1 MEIVVNDT
9 NIIIDIYNAGL
20 LPYCKKLNL
29 DFRTL
34 DLIIEEIEPLDQRK
48 AVQEIIDNGTL
59 KVYPLSSEQIGNV
72 YQKVA
77 EFQGACNLSF
87 QDISVMVYARDNDCR
102 LLTGDKKLRER
113 ATLENVK
120 VSGILYITDMMVK
133 ESIIDKEKMISAL
146 NQLLESNN
154 RLPKR
159 LIRERIESLKN
170 L

>member
-34 DLIIEEIEPLDQRK
+34 DVIVEEIEQTDQRE
-48 AVQEIIDNGTL
+48 AVQKIINEGTL
-59 KVYPLSSEQIGNV
+59 KVYSLSEKHV
-72 YQKVA
+72 YDTFLKVA
-77 EFQGACNLSF
+77 EYQGVCNLSF
-87 QDISVMVYARDNDCR
+87 QDISVMLYARDNDCR
-102 LLTGDKKLRER
+102 LLTGDKKLREK
-113 ATLENVK
+113 AILENVK
-120 VSGILYITDMMVK
+120 VSGILYITDMMIKDSV
-133 ESIIDKEKMISAL
+133 IDNNEMISAL
-146 NQLLESNN
+146 NRLLKSNN

-159 LIRERIESLKN
+159 LIRDRIERLKG

>member
-1 MEIVVNDT
+1 
-9 NIIIDIYNAGL
+9 
-20 LPYCKKLNL
+20 
-29 DFRTL
+29 
-34 DLIIEEIEPLDQRK
+34 
-48 AVQEIIDNGTL
+48 
-59 KVYPLSSEQIGNV
+59 
-72 YQKVA
+72 
-77 EFQGACNLSF
+77 
-87 QDISVMVYARDNDCR
+87 MVYARDNDCR

>member
-34 DLIIEEIEPLDQRK
+34 DVIIEEIEPLNQRK
-48 AVQEIIDNGTL
+48 AVQEIIDDRTL
-59 KVYPLSSEQIGNV
+59 KVCSLSGKQIGDIS
-72 YQKVA
+72 QKVA
-77 EFQGACNLSF
+77 EYQGVCNLSF

-113 ATLENVK
+113 AILENVK
-120 VSGILYITDMMVK
+120 VSGVLYLTDMMIK
-133 ESIIDKEKMISAL
+133 ESVIDKDEMILAL
-146 NQLLESNN
+146 NRLLESNN
-154 RLPKR
+154 RLPKK
-159 LIRERIESLKN
+159 LIKERIESLKN